1 MCIYNVLFLCIDMQ
15 KCTYIHERVCVGML
29 LCSFK
34 IISKTFISDLM
45 QPAIWFHSEHVLK
58 IFGVYSDLE
67 LFNYSPSNMF
77 SKKIRY
83 NSDLF

>member
-15 KCTYIHERVCVGML
+15 KCTYTHERVCVGML

-45 QPAIWFHSEHVLK
+45 QPAI
-58 IFGVYSDLE
+58 
-67 LFNYSPSNMF
+67 
-77 SKKIRY
+77 
-83 NSDLF
+83 